1 MVEKSGLKGLKLGVE
16 KFRVEMSSAPFQGQA
31 SFHDAFIPHSS
42 TPNNSEKRR
51 CAWIV
56 RYIPRDTVFVE
67 SNRNDF
73 KNHELIPAN

>member
-1 MVEKSGLKGLKLGVE
+1 
-16 KFRVEMSSAPFQGQA
+16 MSFNPFQGQA

-56 RYIPRDTVFVE
+56 RYIPRDTEFVE
-67 SNRNDF
+67 NNRNDF